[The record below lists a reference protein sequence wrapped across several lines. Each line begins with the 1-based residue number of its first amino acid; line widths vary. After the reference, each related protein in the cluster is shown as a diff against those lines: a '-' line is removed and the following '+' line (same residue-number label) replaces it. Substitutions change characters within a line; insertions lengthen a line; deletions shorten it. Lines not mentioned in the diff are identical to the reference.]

1 MERKLTPKEKYDMN
15 NTTRVALKLNLNTD
29 KDILE
34 YLERT
39 GNKQGTIK
47 EALRERMAREKP

>member
-1 MERKLTPKEKYDMN
+1 MERKLSPKEKYDKN
-15 NTTRVALKLNLNTD
+15 NTTRIHLKLNLNTD

-47 EALRERMAREKP
+47 QALRERMARE

>member
-1 MERKLTPKEKYDMN
+1 MERKLTPKEKYDKN
-15 NTTRVALKLNLNTD
+15 NTTRIHLKLNLNTD

-47 EALRERMAREKP
+47 QALRERMARE